1 MSSSEW
7 RLGLLHADQMTAALS
22 TVHGSY
28 RLLFEHLFA
37 RAGVGPE
44 RLLHIDAQAGELPGP
59 ATADA
64 YLITGSRHSV
74 YDPLPWIARLAE
86 FCRSAMA
93 LGRPV
98 IGICFGHQLLA
109 HFFGGRVA
117 RASAGWQIGVQR
129 YQVREHPAWLAP
141 AAGQFELLA
150 SHQDQVV
157 TLPPG
162 ARVLAAS
169 APCPVA
175 AFELGP
181 LAVGIQGHPEFTRA
195 YAQDLFE
202 TRRAQIGDA
211 LCDAAASGLAAPISA
226 DLVTGWLCNFIEH
239 AGSKNRG
246 TDHG

>member
-1 MSSSEW
+1 MSAE
-7 RLGLLHADQMTAALS
+7 LAA
-22 TVHGSY
+22 VHGGY
-28 RLLFEHLFA
+28 PALFERLFA
-37 RAGVGPE
+37 RAGLGPE
-44 RLLHIDAQAGELPGP
+44 RLVHINAREGELPGP

-64 YLITGSRHSV
+64 YLVTGSQHSV

-93 LGRPV
+93 AGRPV

-117 RASAGWQIGVQR
+117 PASAGWQIGVQR
-129 YQVREHPAWLAP
+129 YQVTQRRAWLAP
-141 AAGQFELLA
+141 AASQFELLA

-157 TLPPG
+157 ALPPG

-169 APCPVA
+169 ARCPVA

-181 LAVGIQGHPEFTRA
+181 LAVGVQGHPEFTRA
-195 YAQDLFE
+195 YARDLFE

-211 LCDAAASGLAAPISA
+211 VCDAAASGLAAPLSA
-226 DLVTGWLCNFIEH
+226 DLVTGWLCNFIGH
-239 AGSKNRG
+239 AGSKDRG
-246 TDHG
+246 TDHD